1 MQIYESLQE
10 RLFSLP
16 AGCALAAG
24 FLVYLGPYQFPFR
37 KAMLTTH
44 WIKCLSDRGLP
55 LVLDSLSLIKGRIIK
70 CQMESL
76 SHLLIHSSNINIP
89 GDDWKVHFASE
100 QFSEEPF
107 ICKSSFS
114 FFRLR
119 ILEALFLHSTFQP
132 FISANQEWL
141 ERRNESEQNSAC

>member
-37 KAMLTTH
+37 KSMLTSH

-76 SHLLIHSSNINIP
+76 SHLLAHSVNISIP

-107 ICKSSFS
+107 IC
-114 FFRLR
+114 
-119 ILEALFLHSTFQP
+119 
-132 FISANQEWL
+132 
-141 ERRNESEQNSAC
+141 